1 MAANSLLLVDGSY
14 YLFRAYHGMP
24 DLTNADGE
32 PTGAIYGVINML
44 RKIQREFIPDYFAVV
59 FDAKGKNHRHE
70 LFPEYKANRP
80 PMPDDLRCQ
89 IEPIHNIIRA
99 MGIPLLIIDDVEA
112 DDVIGTL
119 AKQAE
124 AEGLD
129 TTISSG
135 DKDLAQLV
143 NENIRLL
150 NTMSDITLD
159 PEGVLAK
166 FGVPPERIID
176 YLTLVGDSVDNVP
189 GVPKVGPKTAAKW
202 LNQYGS
208 LEQIVE
214 HAEDIGGKVGES
226 LRDNLDQ
233 IPLSK
238 ELVTLKLDVELE
250 LAPTDLLCDEPNE
263 EVLKQEI
270 SHWQIRNWLAEPE
283 KNDKQTRTDE
293 TKAEHPGAGSDIDS
307 TFEAVSTSDATYE
320 TIVTEEQLEHWLSK
334 LEQADIFAF
343 DTETT
348 SLDYMQAEIVGVSF
362 AVTRGEAAYV
372 PVAHDY
378 PGAPDQLSRALVL
391 ERLQALLESPDKHK
405 LGQNLKYDKS
415 VLANH
420 GIELNGIAHDTML
433 QSYVLDSTA
442 TRHDM
447 DSLAKKHLGIK
458 TIHYEDV
465 AGKGAKQLSF
475 NEVPVETA
483 APYAAEDADITLR
496 LHQTLWPRLQSNKEL
511 TELYENIELP
521 LVSVLSRI
529 ERTGVMIDTDK
540 LLQQSVELSEQMA
553 AIERQAHD
561 LAGQSFNIG
570 SPKQIQQILYEKM
583 EMPVLAK
590 TPKGQP
596 STAESVL
603 QELALDYELPQMILN
618 FRSLSKLKSTYTDK
632 LPLQIDAQTGRV
644 HTSYHQAVASTG
656 RLSSSDPNLQNI
668 PIRTAEGRRIRQAF
682 IAPEG
687 FTLMAAD
694 YSQIELRIMAHLSG
708 DTNLLKAFENNE
720 DVHKFT
726 ASEVFDVSLDEV
738 DSDQRRAAKAINF
751 GLIYG
756 MSAFGL
762 AKQLGIDRSSAKD
775 YVDRYFERYPSVKA
789 YMDETRLEAKEKGYV
804 ETVYKRRLYLPEI
817 NAKNATRRQY
827 AERTAINAPMQGTA
841 ADIIKRAMI
850 TIDEK
855 IREQGESIRMV
866 MQVHDELVFE
876 VAEDKVDELQVQIC
890 EMMSNAGDLKV
901 PLLVEAGTGNN
912 WDEAH

>member
-1 MAANSLLLVDGSY
+1 
-14 YLFRAYHGMP
+14 
-24 DLTNADGE
+24 
-32 PTGAIYGVINML
+32 
-44 RKIQREFIPDYFAVV
+44 
-59 FDAKGKNHRHE
+59 
-70 LFPEYKANRP
+70 
-80 PMPDDLRCQ
+80 
-89 IEPIHNIIRA
+89 
-99 MGIPLLIIDDVEA
+99 
-112 DDVIGTL
+112 
-119 AKQAE
+119 
-124 AEGLD
+124 
-129 TTISSG
+129 
-135 DKDLAQLV
+135 
-143 NENIRLL
+143 
-150 NTMSDITLD
+150 
-159 PEGVLAK
+159 
-166 FGVPPERIID
+166 
-176 YLTLVGDSVDNVP
+176 
-189 GVPKVGPKTAAKW
+189 
-202 LNQYGS
+202 
-208 LEQIVE
+208 
-214 HAEDIGGKVGES
+214 
-226 LRDNLDQ
+226 
-233 IPLSK
+233 
-238 ELVTLKLDVELE
+238 
-250 LAPTDLLCDEPNE
+250 
-263 EVLKQEI
+263 
-270 SHWQIRNWLAEPE
+270 
-283 KNDKQTRTDE
+283 
-293 TKAEHPGAGSDIDS
+293 
-307 TFEAVSTSDATYE
+307 
-320 TIVTEEQLEHWLSK
+320 
-334 LEQADIFAF
+334 F

-362 AVTRGEAAYV
+362 AVSTGEAAYV

-378 PGAPDQLSRALVL
+378 PRAPDQLSRALVL

-553 AIERQAHD
+553 VIERQAHD

-632 LPLQIDAQTGRV
+632 LPLQIDSRTGRV

-682 IAPEG
+682 VAPEG
-687 FTLMAAD
+687 FVLMAAD

-708 DTNLLKAFENNE
+708 DKNLLKAFENNE

-726 ASEVFDVSLDEV
+726 ASEVFDVSLAEV

-756 MSAFGL
+756 MSPFGL
-762 AKQLGIDRSSAKD
+762 ARQLGIDRSSAKD

-789 YMDETRLEAKEKGYV
+789 YMDETRMEAKEKGYV

-855 IREQGESIRMV
+855 IQGQAESIRMV

-876 VAEDKVDELQVQIC
+876 VAKDKVDELQLQIC
-890 EMMSNAGDLKV
+890 ELMSNAGDLKV